1 MVIFWYYNKMKEKE
15 LLLQEIEKLMS
26 YGKDEPTINPSLLEF
41 LDIQSLRN
49 IKKSLENKVGT
60 LSEDDKE
67 WLEQFKKYE

>member
-1 MVIFWYYNKMKEKE
+1 MKEKE

-26 YGKDEPTINPSLLEF
+26 YGKDEPIINPSLLEF
-41 LDIQSLRN
+41 LDIQSLQN

-60 LSEDDKE
+60 LSEDDKK

>member
-1 MVIFWYYNKMKEKE
+1 MKEKE

-41 LDIQSLRN
+41 LDIQSLQY

-67 WLEQFKKYE
+67 WLEQFKKYD

>member
-1 MVIFWYYNKMKEKE
+1 MKEKE

-26 YGKDEPTINPSLLEF
+26 YGKDEPTINPSLLEY
-41 LDIQSLRN
+41 LDIEALQN
-49 IKKSLENKVGT
+49 IKKSLEYKVGT

>member
-1 MVIFWYYNKMKEKE
+1 MKEKE

-26 YGKDEPTINPSLLEF
+26 YGKDEPTINPSLLEY
-41 LDIQSLRN
+41 LDIEALQN
-49 IKKSLENKVGT
+49 IKKSLEHKVGT

>member
-1 MVIFWYYNKMKEKE
+1 MKEKE

-41 LDIQSLRN
+41 LDIQSLQN

>member
-1 MVIFWYYNKMKEKE
+1 MKEKE